1 LEVSSVGLTLA
12 RYKVLGSGRI
22 TFYKTIMGTMYSMSG
37 RPEQWGIVFNLDKLN
52 KHWIDSLVECL
63 QKDDRTH
70 MGIDQER
77 KEVYFWKE

>member
-1 LEVSSVGLTLA
+1 
-12 RYKVLGSGRI
+12 
-22 TFYKTIMGTMYSMSG
+22 MGTMYSMSG